1 MILVNLQMYSFDVDM
16 GENFFIYELDWFEY
30 GNDMLFFE
38 MGILYL
44 FKQKNDCKCLSGI
57 I

>member
-1 MILVNLQMYSFDVDM
+1 MYSFDVDM

-30 GNDMLFFE
+30 GNNMLFFE

-44 FKQKNDCKCLSGI
+44 FK
-57 I
+57 